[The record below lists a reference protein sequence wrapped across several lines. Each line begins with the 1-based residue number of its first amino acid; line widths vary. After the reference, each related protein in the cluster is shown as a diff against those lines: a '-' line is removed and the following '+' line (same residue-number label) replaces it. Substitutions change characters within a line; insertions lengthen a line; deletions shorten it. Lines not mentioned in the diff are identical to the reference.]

1 MNNGIGT
8 PFSKGYC
15 SICDKF
21 HRHFTGL
28 RFERENRGFSIF
40 CENCREIHK
49 IGFNP
54 DTVNLIFLG
63 SSTFHNAHMIN
74 ITFKKCITF
83 DTICGGRIENMK
95 DMYIKYL
102 QPLKNFKFRII
113 VSIGLNDF
121 HRKSLAELKQ
131 EFKALKFLIEGNPNH
146 TLYLG
151 TLLKAPKLLFHLNSK
166 SKAIEI
172 NSKNKRKM
180 TDLNNYI
187 MQLSEVHFNL
197 DKFGYALK
205 RRKKLQL
212 KINRWREY
220 RRGNKESVLKC
231 LHLKKQHQTLALG
244 SLINQL
250 FYRFY
255 ETKIAIVVSK
265 IKKN

>member
-1 MNNGIGT
+1 
-8 PFSKGYC
+8 
-15 SICDKF
+15 
-21 HRHFTGL
+21 
-28 RFERENRGFSIF
+28 
-40 CENCREIHK
+40 
-49 IGFNP
+49 
-54 DTVNLIFLG
+54 
-63 SSTFHNAHMIN
+63 
-74 ITFKKCITF
+74 
-83 DTICGGRIENMK
+83 
-95 DMYIKYL
+95 
-102 QPLKNFKFRII
+102 
-113 VSIGLNDF
+113 
-121 HRKSLAELKQ
+121 
-131 EFKALKFLIEGNPNH
+131 
-146 TLYLG
+146 
-151 TLLKAPKLLFHLNSK
+151 
-166 SKAIEI
+166 
-172 NSKNKRKM
+172 M

-220 RRGNKESVLKC
+220 RRGNKESILKC